1 MDIPAVSKILILD
14 GAERVFGPLS
24 FPAEWEERR
33 EVCANLY
40 EAVRILSALSEEEFV
55 IFVAPSRELTK
66 EHVSFL
72 SFLKR
77 RPFIRCIAL
86 QPDSSVL
93 PAELQQAIW
102 EGVVLPCPKSVPLKE
117 AVRWAAESGRN
128 NTPEK
133 IQNLSETDDIRISPE
148 ELEALFRPE

>member
-14 GAERVFGPLS
+14 GSERVFGSLS
-24 FPAEWEERR
+24 YPAEWEERR
-33 EVCANLY
+33 ENCANLY
-40 EAVRILSALSEEEFV
+40 EAVRILSSFSEEGLVVF
-55 IFVAPSRELTK
+55 IAPPKELIK
-66 EHVSFL
+66 ENGSFL
-72 SFLKR
+72 TFLKH

-102 EGVVLPCPKSVPLKE
+102 EGVVLPCSKNTPLAE

-128 NTPEK
+128 NTPEQM
-133 IQNLSETDDIRISPE
+133 QNFSEADGVRISPE
-148 ELEALFRPE
+148 ELDALFHSE